1 MSQKKPDEAGKLPLT
16 PHQRRNLLRSLRTTS
31 DARLYR
37 RVLALV
43 LVDRGQTVCS
53 VAKTLRVGRAS
64 VHNWLRRFRLTH
76 DPQGLLDRP
85 GRGRHS
91 IWTDE
96 LTDLLEQALAVPP
109 ASLGYVANG
118 WTLPLLREHLERL
131 SGQRLSES
139 TLRRQMRARGMRYKR
154 PRYILEPDPEA
165 KKKSAKSCISSLG
178 CRRKPRSGCRM
189 RRCCACFRPC
199 ARAGRCAVSRPRCA

>member
-16 PHQRRNLLRSLRTTS
+16 PHQRRSLHRSLRTAS

-53 VAKTLRVGRAS
+53 VAKTLGVGRAS

-76 DPQGLLDRP
+76 DPLGLLDRP

-91 IWTDE
+91 IWSDE

-109 ASLGYVANG
+109 ASLGYVAHG

-154 PRYILEPDPEA
+154 PRYSLEPDPEA
-165 KKKSAKSCISSLG
+165 KKKAPNRASARSATGEHLG
-178 CRRKPRSGCRM
+178 LG
-189 RRCCACFRPC
+189 
-199 ARAGRCAVSRPRCA
+199 AG